1 MQGVWLH
8 LESRGGTREA
18 VDGTI
23 HKDNMKR
30 IKFRRFTLIEQ
41 VRRGSGEK
49 RFRVKARILGFVW
62 VTLADFK
69 THREA
74 EAYIRYRADE
84 VSGATISSYYQE
96 LPARMPYMDTYLLS
110 YIVCESGRITKHV
123 EKYSTGWE
131 AMLHKWIA
139 EKFEKEKRDVSL
151 FVETIKLR
159 DNGSKKHKKN

>member
-1 MQGVWLH
+1 MQGVWLY
-8 LESRGGTREA
+8 LDGGGGSSEA

-74 EAYIRYRADE
+74 EAYIRSRADE

-131 AMLHKWIA
+131 AMLHKWII

-151 FVETIKLR
+151 FVETIKLKTYG
-159 DNGSKKHKKN
+159 NKKHKKD

>member
-8 LESRGGTREA
+8 LESRGGAREA

-74 EAYIRYRADE
+74 EAYIRSRADE

-110 YIVCESGRITKHV
+110 YIVCESGRIKQ
-123 EKYSTGWE
+123 ST
-131 AMLHKWIA
+131 
-139 EKFEKEKRDVSL
+139 
-151 FVETIKLR
+151 LR
-159 DNGSKKHKKN
+159 STAQAGRRCCTNGSLRSSRKRKGTFPCLLKQ